1 MDLPCQLFESQIKR
15 RCIFYHKFDKIDHS
29 KYCLIIGEN
38 EDDYIGLFFINSNI
52 NFKLNNKQVLL
63 DLQYLLRKV
72 DYNFLKYDS
81 YLSCT
86 EIKTI
91 SKSKL
96 LNSIESKSTTLKG
109 NLLSKHL
116 DEIMTLVRN
125 SKVFSK
131 VEKETYFK

>member
-1 MDLPCQLFESQIKR
+1 MDLPSQLLKSEIKR
-15 RCIFYHKFDKIDHS
+15 GSIIYHKFDYIDHS

-38 EDDYIGLFFINSNI
+38 KDDYIGLFFINSNI
-52 NFKLNNKQVLL
+52 NFKLNTKQEIL

-72 DYNFLKYDS
+72 DYDFLKYDS

-96 LNSIESKSTTLKG
+96 LNSIESKSTIFKG
-109 NLLSKHL
+109 NLFPKHL
-116 DEIMTLVRN
+116 NEILTLVRN

-131 VEKETYFK
+131 FEKETFFK